1 MRFNKLDLNLLVAL
15 DALLNDRSITRAAE
29 RLHLSVSATS
39 SALGRLRD
47 YFGDELLLQVG
58 RKMELTPRAESL
70 RAPVRDILVRVDLTV
85 SATPQFD
92 PSESDREFRICAS
105 DYTQLTLGPHLF
117 GLARAQSS
125 RIRISFLQ
133 QAAESVPQLE
143 RGEVDLLIIPHSFGS
158 PSHPQELLFEDSFC
172 CVVWQDSRLAQ
183 GRLTPA
189 RYLDAAHVVMQ
200 PPNFNTRSF
209 EAMLADQQGMKRRI
223 GATSYSFAATPAFI
237 VGTDMIATLHRRL
250 ALLAV
255 RTYPLVM
262 RPAPLP
268 MEPMRQM
275 MQWHHYRTHDPGLIW
290 LRNLLHEAAAR
301 MAAQTAAS
309 A

>member
-15 DALLNDRSITRAAE
+15 DVLLNERSITRAAE

-39 SALGRLRD
+39 NALGRLRE
-47 YFGDELLLQVG
+47 YFDDELLLQVG

-70 RAPVRDILVRVDLTV
+70 QAPVRDILVRVDLTV
-85 SATPQFD
+85 SATPLFD
-92 PSESDREFRICAS
+92 PSQSDREFRICAS

-117 GLARAQSS
+117 ALARAQSGG
-125 RIRISFLQ
+125 IRISFLQ

-143 RGEVDLLIIPHSFGS
+143 RGEVDLLIIPTSFGS
-158 PSHPQELLFEDSFC
+158 PGHPQELLFEDDFC

-183 GRLTPA
+183 GRLTLA
-189 RYLDAAHVVMQ
+189 RYMDAAHVVMQ
-200 PPNFNTRSF
+200 PPSFNARSF
-209 EAMLADQQGMKRRI
+209 EAVLAEQQGMKRRI
-223 GATSYSFAATPAFI
+223 GATSYSFAATPAFV

-275 MQWHHYRTHDPGLIW
+275 MQWHHYRTHDPGLMW
-290 LRNLLHEAAAR
+290 LRGLLRDAAVR
-301 MAAQTAAS
+301 MAAEAAP
-309 A
+309 AP